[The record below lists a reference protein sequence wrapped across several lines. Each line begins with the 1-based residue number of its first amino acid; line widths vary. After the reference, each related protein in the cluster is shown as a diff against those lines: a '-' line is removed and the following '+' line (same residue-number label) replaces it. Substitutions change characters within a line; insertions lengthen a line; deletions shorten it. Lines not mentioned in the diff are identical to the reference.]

1 MNMTPCHRKFALTVH
16 VIISVGWLGAV
27 AGFLALAIASLAS
40 KDIATVHA
48 AYPAMELTV
57 WWVIVP
63 FAFASLLTGLV
74 SSLFTPWGLFRYYW
88 VLVKFL
94 INVFAVIVLLEYVRS
109 LNSMAG
115 MTGES
120 VAHSSGALL
129 FLLVATVLSV
139 YKPRGMTR
147 YGWRKQREQRKD
159 VIEDKAQEIVH
170 EFEDNGVHAATF
182 K

>member
-1 MNMTPCHRKFALTVH
+1 M
-16 VIISVGWLGAV
+16 
-27 AGFLALAIASLAS
+27 ASS
-40 KDIATVHA
+40 DIAIVRA
-48 AYPAMELTV
+48 AYPAMVLTI

-63 FAFASLLTGLV
+63 FAFTSLLTGLV

-94 INVFAVIVLLEYVRS
+94 INVFAIIVLLEYVQS
-109 LNSMAG
+109 LNVMAG

-120 VAHSSGALL
+120 VAHASGALL

-147 YGWRKQREQRKD
+147 YGWRKQREP
-159 VIEDKAQEIVH
+159 VIYNCRTKGYSIPTAD
-170 EFEDNGVHAATF
+170 
-182 K
+182 

>member
-1 MNMTPCHRKFALTVH
+1 MTMSPSLRKFALTVH

-27 AGFLALAIASLAS
+27 VGFLVLSIASLVSADS
-40 KDIATVHA
+40 ATVRALSA
-48 AYPAMELTV
+48 AMGLLV

-88 VLVKFL
+88 VLVKFAINL
-94 INVFAVIVLLEYVRS
+94 IAIVVLLQYVRT
-109 LNSMAG
+109 LTIMAN

-120 VAHSSGALL
+120 VAHASGALL

-139 YKPRGMTR
+139 YKPRGMTP
-147 YGWRKQREQRKD
+147 YGWQRQREQHRGVAPD
-159 VIEDKAQEIVH
+159 TVH
-170 EFEDNGVHAATF
+170 DQAPQGIPTAPSR
-182 K
+182 